1 MFKTVTFNI
10 QHHLYEKLRALA
22 YDERT
27 TISSLLRTGAEHVI
41 DERDNSK
48 NDAQI
53 TERTKG

>member
-10 QHHLYEKLRALA
+10 QHNLYEKLRALA

-27 TISSLLRTGAEHVI
+27 TISSLLRIGAGHVI

-53 TERTKG
+53 AKKG